1 MDLLALMQPR
11 PIVRQM
17 QITTRIA
24 LLKVKPQP
32 VETKEVGVSAKIKE
46 DAKIKTATV
55 RASSHAEKEKAE
67 VVVVIAT
74 SLRLM
79 KRKKRW
85 AGKSASSPNR
95 LPQPKTQNR
104 QINRNSNT
112 VITMSVV
119 AKAEVSNEARH
130 ALNDI
135 IATRTARYLKGNRK
149 HKSNRTGELLAT
161 SLVNTSRKIL
171 DLITEIRESTT
182 RLAITRKMKQAKM
195 IQVVEEAAEEA
206 VEGVVAAIEEV
217 KASRTMLSKK
227 KNISNKRKAVAVV
240 GVEVVAAV
248 EGAAKTMMV
257 MVISSISMLQKA
269 AVAVANSV
277 AIMMATTTKDSH
289 QLSTLSRAKATET
302 TTKSQT

>member
-1 MDLLALMQPR
+1 MQPR

-17 QITTRIA
+17 QTTTRIA
-24 LLKVKPQP
+24 LLKVKPQL
-32 VETKEVGVSAKIKE
+32 VETKEEGVSAKIKE
-46 DAKIKTATV
+46 DAKIKMATV

-74 SLRLM
+74 SLRPM

-95 LPQPKTQNR
+95 LLQLKTQNR
-104 QINRNSNT
+104 QINWNSNT

-149 HKSNRTGELLAT
+149 HKSNRTGELQAT

-171 DLITEIRESTT
+171 DLITEIRGSTM

-195 IQVVEEAAEEA
+195 IQVVEEVAEEA
-206 VEGVVAAIEEV
+206 VVGVVAATEEV

-240 GVEVVAAV
+240 GVEVVDAV

-269 AVAVANSV
+269 VVAVANSV
-277 AIMMATTTKDSH
+277 AIMMATTTKDSR